1 MLSLREIFKLA
12 SLSLGRCNWKGAVST
27 SMPKDDKHG
36 DGPSNFD
43 SSIGI
48 LSFLNTDNRISFCL
62 SAKFKL
68 LATKIISS
76 R

>member
-1 MLSLREIFKLA
+1 M
-12 SLSLGRCNWKGAVST
+12 ST
-27 SMPKDDKHG
+27 SMPKDDRHG
-36 DGPSNFD
+36 DGPFNFD
-43 SSIGI
+43 SSIGT
-48 LSFLNTDNRISFCL
+48 LSFVNTDNRISFCL

>member
-1 MLSLREIFKLA
+1 M
-12 SLSLGRCNWKGAVST
+12 ST
-27 SMPKDDKHG
+27 SIPKDDRHG

-48 LSFLNTDNRISFCL
+48 LSFLNTENRISFCL